1 MAIARAT
8 TCGVLVTE
16 PAALRCTAMVRWQD
30 SRLIPELA
38 RFALLPRHAALDKLG
53 KNLARIL
60 REIGP

>member
-1 MAIARAT
+1 
-8 TCGVLVTE
+8 
-16 PAALRCTAMVRWQD
+16 MVRWQD